1 MECWEKGVMPYNFL
15 KKKEDS
21 KHILNLIF
29 IYMKHGD
36 RKYCQQFITE
46 EKHHVSSSSFA
57 KWSHLE
63 KKKKMH
69 VLVRSH
75 IAMKKYPWLFNL

>member
-1 MECWEKGVMPYNFL
+1 
-15 KKKEDS
+15 
-21 KHILNLIF
+21 
-29 IYMKHGD
+29 MKHGD

-46 EKHHVSSSSFA
+46 EKHISSSSFA

-75 IAMKKYPWLFNL
+75 IAMKKYPRLFHL